1 MRNMARAALLSTAIV
16 FICAGTAAAKK
27 QKLTKITMWY
37 GGTVSEAGEPP
48 SDWIAYSIIRDK
60 LGIDLKLTMLPSN
73 ESDRDVKLNAAAA
86 SRSLPDVFTVNR
98 EPWLNM
104 VRNKMLL
111 DVDDMYEMMPRRS
124 EVMYDSYSRAYTT
137 VNGHSYGLA
146 SPGSIPRN
154 EGLCIRKDWLDK
166 LGLEVP
172 KTLDEF
178 MEVMRQFTLNDP
190 DGNGKN
196 DTYGFGAF
204 IEIYPHQEGLGRRF
218 EPIMGAFGVEGT
230 WSMNS
235 AHPGLNVLRPEYFD
249 AVSFVKRMCDEKV
262 IDPNWLVYRKDDFRA
277 SWKQGK
283 FGCMREQNAALAAE
297 SNYEPFDK
305 NFPSGEW
312 IVIDPP
318 IGPDG
323 HQSTGCWI
331 QGFRITAINA
341 KAAKKKE
348 AIARLFE
355 WMSSDEGYYLL
366 GWGQEGL
373 NYMLDEHGVPVTK
386 GLPDKKYA
394 YTKPAMQKYT
404 QLRAYI
410 FYNSDIELYSRY
422 PTYTAPYS
430 GKTMSSLEVLK
441 QMDALPYTPA
451 VGSDAMPLPDA
462 DVKRFYEQGVVEFV
476 TGKRPMTRE
485 AWDEFIDQFKK
496 IGGEAWNVAGL
507 KYAEENRLLW

>member
-1 MRNMARAALLSTAIV
+1 MRSKTRAVLLFTAIV

-48 SDWIAYSIIRDK
+48 EDWVAYSIIRDK

-111 DVDDMYEMMPRRS
+111 DVDDMYEMMPHRS

-178 MEVMRQFTLNDP
+178 MEVMRQFTFKDP

-204 IEIYPHQEGLGRRF
+204 IEIYQHQEGLGRRF

-249 AVSFVKRMCDEKV
+249 AVAFVKKMCDEKV

-305 NFPSGEW
+305 NFPDGEW

-366 GWGQEGL
+366 GWGQKGL
-373 NYMLDEHGVPVTK
+373 NYMLDEHGVPVTA

-422 PTYTAPYS
+422 PTYKAPYS